1 MLINLFEGISLWRD
15 CTEKQKETFLPN
27 ISNCILTIHH
37 QWLMRYR
44 RRTKDYKGERE
55 REMKPERERDTKEE
69 D

>member
-1 MLINLFEGISLWRD
+1 MERLYYEAKRTIFAKYFELY
-15 CTEKQKETFLPN
+15 F
-27 ISNCILTIHH
+27 TIHH

-44 RRTKDYKGERE
+44 RRTKGYKGERE